1 MINLNPAIEQ
11 KINQFIL
18 ETQNKF
24 SQDKSATLASYQTE
38 ATNITQETRNLRDE
52 LNQKLGELTFSDPL
66 PSREELEKQ
75 IIAHT
80 DQLVETINL
89 LSTGKISETPLDTLS
104 QETDSLVTTITILFD
119 ANANVPNLPKLK
131 EKLTAWQTK
140 VKDTLVK
147 ISATVELQQKNESL
161 IAELKDNLD
170 KYSSIPEVDEP
181 FEKLVNEFKDN
192 FAQLQEASVLFKN
205 LDDLINEIKSKNE
218 AVKLNQRIDILLEK
232 TKEQVAGFPPEL
244 DREVQ
249 GELAKLIKI
258 LGIAQVELMNIS
270 KPCDIMQVKAVV
282 DAGEIAI
289 KSLTGQ
295 PNIILAQKL
304 RYAAKTGLRK
314 IQNGSGFIPANF
326 RDHLFHSVK
335 IPTKVLIGL
344 VLALPLNWGI
354 MNSPPVNDLLM
365 SLPPIINSSNQNTE
379 VKSNQNTEEKAGNF
393 RLLILILMT
402 GTLGGAVSLLI
413 RLQDFDDPKNQK
425 YDDDLLPLI
434 IGLTKPILGGSF
446 AFFILLILNSNI
458 FPIEIRPSTKD
469 NGNGIY
475 LYGLLTMA
483 FVAGFSE
490 RLVPDLIS
498 QVEKKVT
505 VEASSTGQGL
515 PPTIL
520 IAPSS
525 AALALNGSQEFTIN
539 PVGNYTITISPPES
553 GNIDKNTTDAKFT
566 YTAPPQGKAGDKIT
580 ITATSDSGQTAKATV
595 TLTA

>member
-1 MINLNPAIEQ
+1 MINPNPAIEQ
-11 KINQFIL
+11 KINEFIL
-18 ETQNKF
+18 KVKLPHQK
-24 SQDKSATLASYQTE
+24 E
-38 ATNITQETRNLRDE
+38 AKDIIQETKNLKDE
-52 LNQKLGELTFSDPL
+52 LIQKLGGLTFSDSL

-89 LSTGKISETPLDTLS
+89 LYTGKSSETPLDTFS
-104 QETDSLVTTITILFD
+104 QETDSLVATITALFD
-119 ANANVPNLPKLK
+119 ANANDANLPKLK
-131 EKLTAWQTK
+131 EKLTAWQSK
-140 VKDTLVK
+140 V
-147 ISATVELQQKNESL
+147 
-161 IAELKDNLD
+161 
-170 KYSSIPEVDEP
+170 
-181 FEKLVNEFKDN
+181 KDN

-205 LDDLINEIKSKNE
+205 LDDLINEIKARDE
-218 AVKLNQRIDILLEK
+218 GIKLNQRIDILLEK

-289 KSLTGQ
+289 KSLTDQ
-295 PNIILAQKL
+295 PNIRLAQKL

-314 IQNGSGFIPANF
+314 IQNGSGFIFANF
-326 RDHLFHSVK
+326 RDNLFHSFR

-344 VLALPLNWGI
+344 ALAF
-354 MNSPPVNDLLM
+354 PVNWFIMKFSPVNELL
-365 SLPPIINSSNQNTE
+365 SLPPVIKKSSSQSTQGEGSQNTQGEGSQNTQGEGSSNPKDGVITIPPVIKSSSQNTQGEGSQNTQGKNSQNTQGKNSSNREDGVITII
-379 VKSNQNTEEKAGNF
+379 
-393 RLLILILMT
+393 RLMWIT
-402 GTLGGAVSLLI
+402 GTLGGGVSLLA
-413 RLQDFDDPKNQK
+413 RLQDFDNPKNQK
-425 YDDDLLPLI
+425 YDDDFLPFA

-458 FPIEIRPSTKD
+458 FPIEIRPSTKGTGD
-469 NGNGIY
+469 DTY
-475 LYGLLTMA
+475 LYGLLAMA

-515 PPTIL
+515 PRAIL
-520 IAPSS
+520 IDPPGAD
-525 AALALNGSQEFTIN
+525 LALNGEKEFTIN
-539 PVGNYTITISPPES
+539 PVGKYTITISPPES
-553 GNIDKNTTDAKFT
+553 GKIDKNTTDAKFT
-566 YTAPPQGKAGDKIT
+566 YTAPAQGKAGDKIT